1 MEAPHLKYIR
11 NAPAHRVGAYAR
23 TRFTILPFLPMRTV
37 ETSPT
42 TERPTVGLFSAVVI
56 VAALGYFVDIYDLV
70 LFSIIRVKS
79 LNGIGVTDPAAV
91 TDQGLHLL
99 SMQMWGML
107 LGGVLWGVLGD
118 KRGRLSVLFGSILL
132 YSLANIANGFV
143 QDVTQ
148 YSWLRLIAGIGLA
161 GELGAGIT
169 LVSESLPKEKRG
181 YGTMIVASVGVS
193 GAMVAYLVGQE
204 FGWRNAYFI
213 GGGLGLGLL
222 ALRASVFESGMFEQ
236 AKQTDVVRGNFLSLF
251 TNGPRFYKYLRC
263 LLIGTP
269 FWFLVGILITLA
281 PEFGKH
287 FQLQEPVT
295 GGLSIF
301 WCYFGL
307 TLGDFT
313 SGGLSQLFHSRNRTL
328 QVFIVATTLMVGVY
342 LFGLHGASATAFY
355 ATCFGIGFAGGFWAL
370 FVTVA
375 AEQFGTNLRSTVATT
390 IPNFAR
396 GATVLIV
403 PLFQSLKAQPA
414 LGMVGSA
421 GIIGAVL
428 MLLAFF
434 SASTLPETYN
444 KDLNYV
450 E

>member
-1 MEAPHLKYIR
+1 
-11 NAPAHRVGAYAR
+11 
-23 TRFTILPFLPMRTV
+23 
-37 ETSPT
+37 
-42 TERPTVGLFSAVVI
+42 

-70 LFSIIRVKS
+70 LFSIIRVDS
-79 LNGIGVTDPAAV
+79 LRAIGVPEAAN
-91 TDQGLHLL
+91 TNEGLHLL

-143 QDVTQ
+143 TNVDQ
-148 YSWLRLIAGIGLA
+148 YAWLRLIAGVGLA

-169 LVSESLPKEKRG
+169 LVAESLPKEKRG

-193 GAMVAYLVGQE
+193 GAMVAYLIGVKL
-204 FGWRNAYFI
+204 FNWRAAYFI
-213 GGGLGLGLL
+213 GGGLGLALL
-222 ALRASVFESGMFEQ
+222 ALRVSVFESGMFEQ
-236 AKQTDVVRGNFLSLF
+236 TKASDVARGDFLSLF

-263 LLIGTP
+263 LLLGTP

-281 PEFGKH
+281 PEFGKQ
-287 FQLQEPVT
+287 FGLRAPVT

-313 SGGLSQLFHSRNRTL
+313 SGALSQLLRSRTRTL
-328 QVFIVATTLMVGVY
+328 QLFIVATSVMVAVY
-342 LFGLHGASATAFY
+342 LFGLQGASETAFY
-355 ATCFGIGFAGGFWAL
+355 AACFGIGYAGGFWAL

-403 PLFQSLKAQPA
+403 PCYKYLLKIPA

-421 GIIGAVL
+421 ATIGAVL
-428 MLLAFF
+428 LALAFF
-434 SASTLPETYN
+434 SASTLPETYA
-444 KDLNYV
+444 KDLDYV

>member
-1 MEAPHLKYIR
+1 V
-11 NAPAHRVGAYAR
+11 PAA
-23 TRFTILPFLPMRTV
+23 
-37 ETSPT
+37 
-42 TERPTVGLFSAVVI
+42 ERPLVGLFSAVVL

-70 LFSIIRVKS
+70 LFSIIRVDS
-79 LNGIGVTDPAAV
+79 LKGIGVTDPAAL
-91 TDQGLHLL
+91 TAQGLSLL

-143 QDVTQ
+143 QTVEQ
-148 YSWLRLIAGIGLA
+148 YGWLRLIAGIGLA

-169 LVSESLPKEKRG
+169 LVSESLPAEKRG
-181 YGTMIVASVGVS
+181 YGTMIVATVGVS
-193 GAMVAYLVGQE
+193 GAMVAYLVGQQ

-222 ALRASVFESGMFEQ
+222 ALRAGVFESGMFEST
-236 AKQTDVVRGNFLSLF
+236 KRTDVVRGNFFSLF

-263 LLIGTP
+263 LLVGVP

-281 PEFGKH
+281 PEFGKQ
-287 FQLQEPVT
+287 FGLTGPVT

-301 WCYFGL
+301 WCYFGI

-313 SGGLSQLFHSRNRTL
+313 SGAVSQWMHSRTRAL
-328 QVFIVATTLMVGVY
+328 RIFILATASMVAVY
-342 LFGLHGASATAFY
+342 LFALQGASPNTFY
-355 ATCFGIGFAGGFWAL
+355 TVCFLIGYASGFWAL

-396 GATVLIV
+396 GATVIIV
-403 PLFQSLKAQPA
+403 PLFQYLKVQPA
-414 LGMVGSA
+414 LGMVGA
-421 GIIGAVL
+421 AAIIGAITL
-428 MLLAFF
+428 GMAFF
-434 SASTLPETYN
+434 SASTLPDTYA
-444 KDLNYV
+444 KDLDYV

>member
-1 MEAPHLKYIR
+1 MNPTQSPLVATGR
-11 NAPAHRVGAYAR
+11 QPA
-23 TRFTILPFLPMRTV
+23 
-37 ETSPT
+37 
-42 TERPTVGLFSAVVI
+42 GLFSAIVI
-56 VAALGYFVDIYDLV
+56 VASLGYFVDIYDLV

-79 LNGIGVTDPAAV
+79 LNGIGVTDPTAV

-107 LGGVLWGVLGD
+107 LGGILWGVLGD

-143 QDVTQ
+143 QSVEQ
-148 YSWLRLIAGIGLA
+148 YGWLRLIAGVGLA

-169 LVSESLPKEKRG
+169 LVAESLPKEKRG

-193 GAMVAYLVGQE
+193 GAMVAYLVGQQ

-222 ALRASVFESGMFEQ
+222 ALRAGVFESGMFEQ
-236 AKQTDVVRGNFLSLF
+236 TKRTDVARGNFLSLF
-251 TNGPRFYKYLRC
+251 TNGARFYKYLRC
-263 LLIGTP
+263 LLVGAP
-269 FWFLVGILITLA
+269 FWYLVGILITFA
-281 PEFGKH
+281 PEFGKQ
-287 FQLQEPVT
+287 FNLQGPVT

-313 SGGLSQLFHSRNRTL
+313 SGGLSQVFKSRNKTL
-328 QVFIVATTLMVGVY
+328 QVFIISSAITVGVY
-342 LFGLHGASATAFY
+342 LFGLNGASTTVFY
-355 ATCFGIGFAGGFWAL
+355 FVCFMVGYTGGFWAL

-390 IPNFAR
+390 APNFAR
-396 GATVLIV
+396 GATVLIA
-403 PLFQSLKAQPA
+403 PAYKALKVYPS
-414 LGMVGSA
+414 LGMVGAA

-428 MLLAFF
+428 LTLAFF
-434 SASTLPETYN
+434 SASTLPETYA
-444 KDLNYV
+444 KDLDYV

>member
-1 MEAPHLKYIR
+1 MHSPQSSAPL
-11 NAPAHRVGAYAR
+11 AG
-23 TRFTILPFLPMRTV
+23 
-37 ETSPT
+37 
-42 TERPTVGLFSAVVI
+42 RPPVGLLSAVVI
-56 VAALGYFVDIYDLV
+56 VASLGYFVDIYDLV
-70 LFSIIRVKS
+70 LFSIIRVDS
-79 LNGIGVTDPAAV
+79 LKGIGVTDPAAL
-91 TDQGLHLL
+91 TAQGLGLL

-143 QDVTQ
+143 QTVEQ
-148 YSWLRLIAGIGLA
+148 YGWLRFIAGIGLA

-169 LVSESLPKEKRG
+169 LVAESLPAEKRG
-181 YGTMIVASVGVS
+181 YGTMIVATVGVS
-193 GAMVAYLVGQE
+193 GAMVAYLIGQK

-222 ALRASVFESGMFEQ
+222 ALRAGVLESGMFEST
-236 AKQTDVVRGNFLSLF
+236 KGTDVARGNFFSLF

-263 LLIGTP
+263 LLVGVP

-281 PEFGKH
+281 PEFGKQ
-287 FQLQEPVT
+287 FGLTGPVT

-301 WCYFGL
+301 WCYFGI

-313 SGGLSQLFHSRNRTL
+313 SGAVSQWMRSRTRAL
-328 QVFIVATTLMVGVY
+328 RIFIVATASMVGVY
-342 LFGLHGASATAFY
+342 LFALQGASPNTFY
-355 ATCFGIGFAGGFWAL
+355 TVCFLIGYASGFWAL

-375 AEQFGTNLRSTVATT
+375 AEQFGTNMRSTVATT

-396 GATVLIV
+396 GATVIIV
-403 PLFQSLKAQPA
+403 PVFQYLKGQPG
-414 LGMVGSA
+414 LGMVGGA
-421 GIIGAVL
+421 AIIGVVAL
-428 MLLAFF
+428 GLAFF
-434 SASTLPETYN
+434 SASTLPDTYA

>member
-1 MEAPHLKYIR
+1 MHSVQSSHSAAERA
-11 NAPAHRVGAYAR
+11 
-23 TRFTILPFLPMRTV
+23 
-37 ETSPT
+37 
-42 TERPTVGLFSAVVI
+42 ERPQVGLFSAIVI

-91 TDQGLHLL
+91 TDQGLQLL

-143 QDVTQ
+143 QNVEQ

-169 LVSESLPKEKRG
+169 LVAESLPKEKRG

-222 ALRASVFESGMFEQ
+222 ALRAGVFESGMFEQ
-236 AKQTDVVRGNFLSLF
+236 AKQTDVARGNFLCLF

-281 PEFGKH
+281 PEFGKQ

-313 SGGLSQLFHSRNRTL
+313 SGALSQLFRSRNRTL
-328 QVFIVATTLMVGVY
+328 QIFILATTLMVGVY
-342 LFGLHGASATAFY
+342 LFGLHGASPTVFY
-355 ATCFGIGFAGGFWAL
+355 ATCFGIGYAGGFWAL

-403 PLFQSLKAQPA
+403 PLFQSLKAQPS

-421 GIIGAVL
+421 ASIGAVL

-434 SASTLPETYN
+434 SASTLPETYH